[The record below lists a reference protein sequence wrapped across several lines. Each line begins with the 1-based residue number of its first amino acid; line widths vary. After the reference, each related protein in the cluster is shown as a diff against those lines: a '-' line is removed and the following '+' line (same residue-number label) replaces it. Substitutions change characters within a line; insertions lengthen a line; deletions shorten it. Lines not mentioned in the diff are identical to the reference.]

1 MKASIAAGD
10 WVVVCDG
17 GKALILENAGD
28 EKFPNLK
35 TKEVHEPREVGV
47 NPRAAEPL
55 ATAQQSGSL
64 RTGSPGDL
72 QDESERLFLREIAA
86 RLDRAVSQGETKG
99 ISLVVAPR
107 ALGMI
112 RAELTPRVQAIIKS
126 EVGKDYVRMPV
137 HEIEKHLTA

>member
-55 ATAQQSGSL
+55 AAAQSGDL
-64 RTGSPGDL
+64 RTGSQNDL
-72 QDESERLFLREIAA
+72 QDEGERMFLREVAA
-86 RLDRAVSQGETKG
+86 RLDRAVSRGETKG
-99 ISLVVAPR
+99 INLVVAPR

-112 RAELTPRVQAIIKS
+112 RAELTPRVQAVIRS
-126 EVGKDYVRMPV
+126 EIGKDYVRMPV